1 MQEHWSSVPSPVLFH
16 DRPHPAISLL
26 VCLLIEPPLHRMNSD
41 IRSNFPAFSAR
52 LTLRPNRN
60 CKNWLEHGGTADRTG
75 VNCSGCLIMHLLG
88 RDLRSRLSRKPFGD
102 DQARL
107 RQLHRQCI
115 MQLQLLCS
123 RHHGINLLLLHRSI
137 RRSGNRLRH
146 KPFLRNLPSYLY
158 HCRDRLRLPKC
169 RRTRYKQLR
178 RLLFCSSCA
187 RC

>member
-16 DRPHPAISLL
+16 DRSHPAISLL
-26 VCLLIEPPLHRMNSD
+26 VCLLIEPLLHCLNPDS
-41 IRSNFPAFSAR
+41 RSHFPPFSAR
-52 LTLRPNRN
+52 LTLRHNRN
-60 CKNWLEHGGTADRTG
+60 CKNWLEHGGMADRIG
-75 VNCSGCLIMHLLG
+75 VNCSGCLIMHLLR
-88 RDLRSRLSRKPFGD
+88 RDLRSRLSRKPFGA

-107 RQLHRQCI
+107 RQRQCI
-115 MQLQLLCS
+115 TQLQLLCS
-123 RHHGINLLLLHRSI
+123 RHHDINPLLLHRNT

-158 HCRDRLRLPKC
+158 HCRDRLRLLKC

-178 RLLFCSSCA
+178 RLLSCSSYA